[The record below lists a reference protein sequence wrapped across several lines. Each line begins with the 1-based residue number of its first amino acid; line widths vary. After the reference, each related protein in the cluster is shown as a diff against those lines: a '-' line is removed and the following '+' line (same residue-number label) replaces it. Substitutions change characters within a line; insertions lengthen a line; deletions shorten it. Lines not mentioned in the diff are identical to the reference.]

1 MEATCISTSDVLP
14 RVYKSATFI
23 GKRKEKKKKKK
34 ISAGKGEKKKRVR
47 GVDPSGDKLV
57 LGRRAAL
64 CGRVRVRLVADDH
77 FWRDA

>member
-1 MEATCISTSDVLP
+1 MLA
-14 RVYKSATFI
+14 KW
-23 GKRKEKKKKKK
+23 KK
-34 ISAGKGEKKKRVR
+34 GGGVR
-47 GVDPSGDKLV
+47 GVVDPSGDKLV

>member
-1 MEATCISTSDVLP
+1 M
-14 RVYKSATFI
+14 SATFI
-23 GKRKEKKKKKK
+23 GKRQEKKKKK
-34 ISAGKGEKKKRVR
+34 ISAGKGEKKGG

-77 FWRDA
+77 LWRDA